1 MKTPQI
7 AALAAGPV
15 FRGWAQPID
24 QMARRVTPNI
34 FPVSTAL
41 GWP

>member
-15 FRGWAQPID
+15 SRAWAPSID
-24 QMARRVTPNI
+24 QLARRVTPNI
-34 FPVSTAL
+34 LPISTAL
-41 GWP
+41 GWS